1 MPFNCI
7 FYCCY
12 FDIYPSGLARSVLFF
27 VPVYLVKIST
37 VLRVLETVKKNTVTK
52 TSRQPVSRFWNIGQ
66 NYTKLIINESEPG
79 APRFLKNLNASV
91 ENERE
96 IGWGLL
102 FLTCEHHIQIG
113 RPQIL
118 FSHCTEYWKF
128 VLSQNL
134 YLSYSKG

>member
-1 MPFNCI
+1 MVRPLCFL
-7 FYCCY
+7 Y
-12 FDIYPSGLARSVLFF
+12 FDTTSNLGTRDSEEKPWLQKKVLNQF
-27 VPVYLVKIST
+27 LVFGMK
-37 VLRVLETVKKNTVTK
+37 
-52 TSRQPVSRFWNIGQ
+52 IGQ

-79 APRFLKNLNASV
+79 GPLLRFLKNLNASV

-134 YLSYSKG
+134 YLSYSKGQLISKYSPYIR